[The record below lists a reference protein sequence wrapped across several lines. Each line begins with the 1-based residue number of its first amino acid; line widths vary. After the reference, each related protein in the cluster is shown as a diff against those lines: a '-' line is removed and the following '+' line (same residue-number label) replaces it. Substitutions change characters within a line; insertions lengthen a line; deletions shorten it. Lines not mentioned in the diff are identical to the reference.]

1 MKPGTNDALWMLT
14 GAAILLL
21 LMLMKQHYDQGRD
34 PAEQLAF
41 KARRVDL
48 VGQMQLALASAS
60 EAEKSAVMA
69 VTDRESQTFA
79 DEARAATARVVE
91 QRREL
96 EELLE
101 SHGTQPER
109 ELLAQFSQAFTE
121 FQRVDSE
128 LLDLAVTNTN
138 VKAYALAFGPAAVAI
153 DEMSAA
159 LSRLVAANAD
169 SPDSKTVML
178 LAFGAQISALRIQA
192 LLTPHIAEEG
202 DQKMDELEASMTTE
216 DEQVHKDLD
225 GLAALTNLH
234 GDADRSTAASSYA
247 RFGELRAQI
256 LTLSRQNTNVRSL
269 AISLNQKRRVML
281 SCQAALNALQQAILE
296 EPIAGLPHGRAA
308 PPR

>member
-21 LMLMKQHYDQGRD
+21 LMLVKQHYDQGRD
-34 PAEQLAF
+34 PAERLAF
-41 KARRVDL
+41 KARQVDL

-60 EAEKSAVMA
+60 EAEKSAVLA
-69 VTDRESQTFA
+69 VTDRESQSFA
-79 DEARAATARVVE
+79 DEARAAAAKVVE
-91 QRREL
+91 QHREL
-96 EELLE
+96 EKLLE
-101 SHGTQPER
+101 SHSTQPER
-109 ELLAQFSQAFTE
+109 DLLAQFSQAFTE
-121 FQRVDSE
+121 FQRVDSG

-178 LAFGAQISALRIQA
+178 LAFGAQIGALRIQA

-216 DEQVHKDLD
+216 DEQVRKDLN
-225 GLAALTNLH
+225 GLAALTSLN
-234 GDADRSTAASSYA
+234 GDTDRSTAASSYA
-247 RFGELRAQI
+247 RFSELRAQI
-256 LTLSRQNTNVRSL
+256 LTLSRENTNVRSL
-269 AISLNQKRRVML
+269 AISLNQKRGVML

-296 EPIAGLPHGRAA
+296 EPIAGLPHGRVAR
-308 PPR
+308 P

>member
-21 LMLMKQHYDQGRD
+21 LMLVKQHYDQGRD

-41 KARRVDL
+41 KARQVDL

-60 EAEKSAVMA
+60 EAEKSAVLA
-69 VTDRESQTFA
+69 VTDSESQSFA
-79 DEARAATARVVE
+79 DEARAAAAKVVE
-91 QRREL
+91 QHREL
-96 EELLE
+96 EKLLE
-101 SHGTQPER
+101 SHSTQPER
-109 ELLAQFSQAFTE
+109 DLLAQFSQAFTE
-121 FQRVDSE
+121 FQRVDSG

-178 LAFGAQISALRIQA
+178 LAFGAQIGALRIQA

-216 DEQVHKDLD
+216 DEQVRKDLN
-225 GLAALTNLH
+225 GLAALTSLN
-234 GDADRSTAASSYA
+234 GDTDRSTAASSYA
-247 RFGELRAQI
+247 RFSELRAQI
-256 LTLSRQNTNVRSL
+256 LTLSRENTNVRSL

-281 SCQAALNALQQAILE
+281 SCQAALNALQQAILD
-296 EPIAGLPHGRAA
+296 EPIAGLPHGRVAR
-308 PPR
+308 P